1 MSLQSQLTLSL
12 RNGNA
17 AMPDFETWN
26 LLIHAARASEAK
38 DPIFSENCLRKA
50 LRFSEDL
57 YGKESPETGLCLIEL
72 SDFLERTG
80 KDIEAE
86 ELSKRYHQ
94 ILCKYAHEL
103 GIQKHH

>member
-1 MSLQSQLTLSL
+1 MNSHTQNIFPLGEQ
-12 RNGNA
+12 A
-17 AMPDFETWN
+17 IMPDFETWN

-38 DPIFSENCLRKA
+38 DPAFSENCLRKA

-72 SDFLERTG
+72 SDFLERKG
-80 KDIEAE
+80 FGDEADQ
-86 ELSKRYHQ
+86 LSTRYHQ

-103 GIQKHH
+103 GIQKQS